1 MSLVYSSSVVSSM
14 LPRSDRARYVRDSM
28 QAPNAVR
35 VPRNPR
41 NQQDP
46 VAMRVAAV
54 RSVGAASLSNRRF
67 RGTGARLVGIH
78 RAARNG
84 DSINLADSLH
94 SGRFARVVGA
104 SAAAAAAAVAAG
116 EVTRPGGAVEHAAAV
131 AGNIARRRAG
141 GGGGRGAEGDVA
153 DSVGDEAGSGAAQQA
168 DRKGRERGGDASGY
182 RRKDGEV
189 FERGY
194 SRRMVMALGISAGVA
209 AGMGLT
215 PRSAAAAAAAA
226 EAGVGEGEGV
236 SVGQRI
242 LRGLGFGDAD
252 VYYPRVFEGTMVFEG
267 EWECLSQLIALETPQ
282 GEQAADSLAVA
293 QARRDIGVTLPY
305 RARFFEFNGNV
316 VGDRAFTTTGATQ
329 QSLVEA
335 MMGKGVVADADWSP
349 SRPNQLTLTLKGGYK
364 VQSVITRRSY
374 EMSAPNQ
381 FDVFEYSQQVF
392 DNPSVLDGPPSVKAS
407 SNLTRYQWD
416 EVKATEQVK
425 EIYAFQRVS
434 MFPVVGGVAGEGQSR
449 LSAADVISLGF
460 GEKPVTVYKYLL
472 RLTRA

>member
-67 RGTGARLVGIH
+67 RGTGARLVGVH

-252 VYYPRVFEGTMVFEG
+252 VYYPRVFEG

-316 VGDRAFTTTGATQ
+316 
-329 QSLVEA
+329 SLVEA